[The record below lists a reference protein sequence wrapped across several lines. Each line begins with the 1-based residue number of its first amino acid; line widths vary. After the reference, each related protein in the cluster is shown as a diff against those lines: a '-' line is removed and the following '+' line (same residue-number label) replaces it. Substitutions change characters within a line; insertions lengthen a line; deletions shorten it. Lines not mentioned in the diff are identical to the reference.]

1 LRLSAR
7 ILRAR
12 GAALEARPE
21 LSQSNEFKAF
31 ARLTSEIPATESL
44 DNSSPMANRLGR
56 YCDPHDRQEKAPA
69 STSLAATGAGAGT
82 IGEEAS
88 GWVTNSAVLPF
99 SAIGQIA
106 AGIVLRLAQGGAA

>member
-1 LRLSAR
+1 MYM
-7 ILRAR
+7 
-12 GAALEARPE
+12 EARPE

-44 DNSSPMANRLGR
+44 GNSSPMANRLGR
-56 YCDPHDRQEKAPA
+56 YCDPHGRQGKAPA
-69 STSLAATGAGAGT
+69 SASLAATGAGAES

-88 GWVTNSAVLPF
+88 GWMINSAILPF
-99 SAIGQIA
+99 NAIGQIA